1 MDQRELSAYIQVTS
15 QLEGPRETN
24 YHEAGSG
31 VFELWIS
38 DFRKRRDNSR
48 PCFVGFK
55 ACTSS
60 RDSVRTNHS
69 RLPRLHD
76 FASDGEPA
84 RNSPCRMG
92 LAHHSKT
99 SSIRL
104 CSTIL
109 TPPRQFPTDAGSL
122 SALAERCWR
131 QESLSRAP
139 SQNLQGQTHHSDPSR
154 SRRS

>member
-1 MDQRELSAYIQVTS
+1 MDQRELSAYIQVAS

-24 YHEAGSG
+24 YHEAGSR

-38 DFRKRRDNSR
+38 DFRKCRDNSR
-48 PCFVGFK
+48 SCFLGLV
-55 ACTSS
+55 AYTSS
-60 RDSVRTNHS
+60 WDSVGTNHS
-69 RLPRLHD
+69 RLPLRHE
-76 FASDGEPA
+76 FASDGGPA
-84 RNSPCRMG
+84 TNSPCRMG

-104 CSTIL
+104 CSTTL
-109 TPPRQFPTDAGSL
+109 TPPRQSPTDAGSL

-154 SRRS
+154 SRPL